1 MKTSTVHLTLAAALL
16 IPLATACSDST
27 KAASPSSTTS
37 AMGDKAKDMTAQ
49 ASAWFADLK
58 KSAESRLAG
67 LDTTVADLKAKAASK
82 SEEARKDLEDL
93 IAQLEAKKVE
103 LQKTLAGYDV
113 KQATKDSYDNL
124 KTRVDA
130 MIAEINKVVDKA
142 KAM

>member
-1 MKTSTVHLTLAAALL
+1 MKNSTLNLTLAIALL
-16 IPLATACSDST
+16 VPLATACSDST

-37 AMGDKAKDMTAQ
+37 AMGDKAKEMAAQ
-49 ASAWFADLK
+49 ASTMFADLK

-93 IAQLEAKKVE
+93 IEQLEAKKVE
-103 LQKTLAGYDV
+103 LKKTLADYDM
-113 KQATKDSYDNL
+113 KKATKDSYDNL

-130 MIAEINKVVDKA
+130 MVAEINKVVEKA